1 MILANEWKDYE
12 IIDTSNGEKLER
24 WGNIVLRRP
33 DPQIVWDTPKDKEWK
48 RANAWYH
55 RSESGGGRWEYR
67 KFACGYETHYCPNF
81 FKEQKNKS
89 CASDPKIIE
98 RDKKRKEAKSAL
110 CSTIASLDVDN
121 EYKDRLEGAIKYI

>member
-1 MILANEWKDYE
+1 MKLQFIKTDKCPVCGC
-12 IIDTSNGEKLER
+12 DT
-24 WGNIVLRRP
+24 V
-33 DPQIVWDTPKDKEWK
+33 V
-48 RANAWYH
+48 
-55 RSESGGGRWEYR
+55 SEHVETEFNSAKIRTHCSGGRWEYR

-81 FKEQKNKS
+81 FKEQKNRS